1 MGLRILEYLALIQ
14 CAESSLSC
22 DFPLCIEIAFR
33 RWSKFGMQRTRDIRH
48 QSLNLACRIRSL
60 ALELLFHIVSRLCDQ
75 LLQEMP
81 GDVLATAELL
91 DKNRVALG
99 TFDQVQNAIFRKAGA
114 VVRCN
119 RAHNLLIPAS
129 HKHVRYV
136 LANGPSLGNREQMQL
151 ALGPGISHQGSSI
164 ESLGLAKHGTRNI
177 D

>member
-1 MGLRILEYLALIQ
+1 MGLGVLEYLALIQ
-14 CAESSLSC
+14 CAEPSLSC
-22 DFPLCIEIAFR
+22 NFPLCIEIALR
-33 RWSKFGMQRTRDIRH
+33 RWSKFGMQPTRDIRH

-60 ALELLFHIVSRLCDQ
+60 ALEPLFHIVSRLCDE
-75 LLQEMP
+75 LLEEMP
-81 GDVLATAELL
+81 GDILTMAELL

-119 RAHNLLIPAS
+119 RARNLLIPAS

-136 LANGPSLGNREQMQL
+136 LANGLSLGNRQQMQL
-151 ALGPGISHQGSSI
+151 ALGPGTSHQGSGI
-164 ESLGLAKHGTRNI
+164 ESFGLAKHGACNI